1 MRATAQ
7 VKKFA
12 NSAISVLLALG
23 SAAFVAYA
31 MAHIAHYDLG
41 IARSALREH
50 ALVCA
55 ALMVVLSYCSTRR
68 SNPSDPMKDVEQTT
82 FYLASAGVTAL
93 GAALLIRYGAGVAP
107 AVLRLSAL
115 ASAALLGVA
124 VLLWMARSH
133 EEKD

>member
-1 MRATAQ
+1 
-7 VKKFA
+7 
-12 NSAISVLLALG
+12 LG

-31 MAHIAHYDLG
+31 MAHIAHDHLG
-41 IARSALREH
+41 IARSALREN
-50 ALVCA
+50 ALLCA

-82 FYLASAGVTAL
+82 FYLTSAGVTAL
-93 GAALLIRYGAGVAP
+93 VAALLIRYGAGVAP
-107 AVLRLSAL
+107 AVMRLSAL

-124 VLLWMARSH
+124 VLLWIARSH